1 MQRFQ
6 QRPLDTWNT
15 LRSGLLIPYIRR
27 LKNGG
32 TYFTRLMD
40 EITNRFEPGDM
51 ALQKPLDGRFLEGY
65 SNQKKRLY
73 TKGENAQITKNTNE
87 EEENNGSA
95 DE

>member
-1 MQRFQ
+1 
-6 QRPLDTWNT
+6 
-15 LRSGLLIPYIRR
+15 
-27 LKNGG
+27 
-32 TYFTRLMD
+32 MD

-73 TKGENAQITKNTNE
+73 TKSENAQNIKNINNE
-87 EEENNGSA
+87 EDENYGSA